1 MREPRPAHHPE
12 PPRCLRRCLPH
23 RSPGAAASD
32 QIKRTSN
39 RIINKGERSTQ
50 EARAKTIRAKPWS
63 RGRRR
68 GLGATGAT
76 RLGLGEVVEL
86 IHSLFQAPL
95 RVGADVPTSAFAGGH
110 RGARCGGDS
119 DGGGDACLLLPSCCS
134 CSSMLPAITRRKR
147 AAPGPDK
154 RLTYHLVLDSWA
166 LKLIDRSRVVVSWPL
181 CSR

>member
-1 MREPRPAHHPE
+1 MRESRPAHHPE

-86 IHSLFQAPL
+86 IHSLLQAPL

-110 RGARCGGDS
+110 RGARCGGD
-119 DGGGDACLLLPSCCS
+119 GGRRCVLTASKLLQLQLNAACHYTQEKGRTWARQTVNVPPGLGLLGSETDRPFS
-134 CSSMLPAITRRKR
+134 RR
-147 AAPGPDK
+147 
-154 RLTYHLVLDSWA
+154 S
-166 LKLIDRSRVVVSWPL
+166 
-181 CSR
+181 